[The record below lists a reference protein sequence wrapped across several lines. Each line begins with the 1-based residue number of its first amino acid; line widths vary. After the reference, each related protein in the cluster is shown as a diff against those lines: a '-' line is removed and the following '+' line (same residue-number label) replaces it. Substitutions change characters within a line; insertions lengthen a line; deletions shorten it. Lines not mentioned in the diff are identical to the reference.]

1 MTKELGFVKSSFD
14 VKTHADLSLVEEAAK
29 RLK

>member
-1 MTKELGFVKSSFD
+1 MTRDLGFVRGSVD
-14 VKTHADLSLVEEAAK
+14 VKKHADLSLVEEAAK

>member
-1 MTKELGFVKSSFD
+1 MTRDLGFVKSQLD
-14 VKTHADLSLVEEAAK
+14 VKKHVDLSIVDEAAK